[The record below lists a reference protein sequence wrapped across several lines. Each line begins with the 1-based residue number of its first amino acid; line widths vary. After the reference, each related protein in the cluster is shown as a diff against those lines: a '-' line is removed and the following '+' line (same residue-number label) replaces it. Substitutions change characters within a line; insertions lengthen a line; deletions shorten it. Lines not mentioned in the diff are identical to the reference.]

1 MRLVVCFL
9 SLLTAFGPGKC
20 GNVLVWFT
28 EGSHWINLKIVLET
42 LIDRGHNVTVLV
54 PDASLFMHA
63 KESDRFSYQPFN
75 VSISAQ
81 DIEDSFEDFLH
92 FSLYE
97 MEQLNLLQIYI
108 KFYQL
113 FSKDLDL
120 CFAYCDGTLK
130 SRELMD
136 KLQHGK
142 FNVMLSDPIYPCSEA
157 LAEKLNIP
165 IVYTLRFSIANTL
178 ERMCGQIPA
187 PPSFV
192 PGTMSKLTD
201 KMSFTERIKNM
212 LFYLSQDALAISLW
226 KKVDKY
232 YTEYFG
238 RPTSFCEMTAK
249 ADIWLIRT
257 YWDFEFPRPFLPN
270 FKYVGGLHCTP
281 AKPLPK
287 DMEEFV
293 QSSGDD
299 GIVVFTLGSLVNN
312 MTKDRSNTIASALA
326 QIPQKVLW
334 RYDGEKPDTLSEN
347 TRIYKWIP
355 QNDLLGHP
363 KTRAFITHGGT
374 NGIYEAIYHGV
385 PMVGIPLFGD
395 QPDNLVHMKAKG
407 AAVIMHFN
415 SMQIQD
421 LVDGLNAV
429 INDPSY
435 KENAMRLSRIH
446 HDRPIKPLDETV
458 FWIEFV
464 MRNKVL
470 VLDPSPFTK
479 ESNRFSYQHFSV
491 YMTTQDMQDFLNELV
506 HFSVYETDQLNLLQ
520 IQIKLYELAS
530 KHQDIGLSYCD
541 GILKSPK
548 LMDKMRN
555 GKFDVVLSEPHFP
568 CSDIVA
574 EELNVPLVYTF
585 QFSIAHIVERMCGQ
599 IPSPPSFVPAGM
611 IKLTDKMSFTER
623 IINMLFYLSQDAFAI
638 LVWKRMDNYYTEY
651 FGRPTSSCE
660 MMGKAD
666 IWLIRTYWDFEFPR
680 PFLPNF
686 KYVGGL
692 HCTPAKPLPKDMQE
706 FVQSS
711 GDDGIVVF
719 TLGSMI
725 DKMPKETSNMIA
737 SALAQIPQKESFM
750 AIRWR

>member
-232 YTEYFG
+232 YTEYFVWYTEGSHWLNMRIVLDTLIDRGHSVTVLVPDGALFMKAKESDRFSYQPFNVSTTAQDMQDFLDEFLHFSVYETDQLNLLQIQIKFYKLASKHQDIGLSYCDGILKSPELMDKLRNGKFDVVLSDPMYPCSDIVAEELNVPLVYTFRFSIAHTAERMCGQIPAPPSFVPGAMSKLTDKMSFTERIINMLFYLSQDPFCIIAWKKFDNYYTEYLG
-238 RPTSFCEMTAK
+238 RPTSSCEMMGK

-299 GIVVFTLGSLVNN
+299 GIVVFTLGSMIDKMPKETSN
-312 MTKDRSNTIASALA
+312 MIASALA

-334 RYDGEKPDTLSEN
+334 RYGGEKPDTLGAN
-347 TRIYKWIP
+347 TKIYKWIP

-374 NGIYEAIYHGV
+374 NSIYEAIYHGV

-407 AAVIMHFN
+407 AAVVMENIKTT
-415 SMQIQD
+415 QPQD

-429 INDPSY
+429 INDPLY

-464 MRNKVL
+464 MRNKGAKHLRVEAHNL
-470 VLDPSPFTK
+470 TWYQYHCLDVFA
-479 ESNRFSYQHFSV
+479 
-491 YMTTQDMQDFLNELV
+491 FLI
-506 HFSVYETDQLNLLQ
+506 T
-520 IQIKLYELAS
+520 
-530 KHQDIGLSYCD
+530 
-541 GILKSPK
+541 ILT
-548 LMDKMRN
+548 
-555 GKFDVVLSEPHFP
+555 VVLYVF
-568 CSDIVA
+568 
-574 EELNVPLVYTF
+574 F
-585 QFSIAHIVERMCGQ
+585 KMCKFF
-599 IPSPPSFVPAGM
+599 IMRCCFRS
-611 IKLTDKMSFTER
+611 
-623 IINMLFYLSQDAFAI
+623 
-638 LVWKRMDNYYTEY
+638 KRK
-651 FGRPTSSCE
+651 S
-660 MMGKAD
+660 K
-666 IWLIRTYWDFEFPR
+666 
-680 PFLPNF
+680 
-686 KYVGGL
+686 
-692 HCTPAKPLPKDMQE
+692 
-706 FVQSS
+706 
-711 GDDGIVVF
+711 
-719 TLGSMI
+719 
-725 DKMPKETSNMIA
+725 KE
-737 SALAQIPQKESFM
+737 
-750 AIRWR
+750 